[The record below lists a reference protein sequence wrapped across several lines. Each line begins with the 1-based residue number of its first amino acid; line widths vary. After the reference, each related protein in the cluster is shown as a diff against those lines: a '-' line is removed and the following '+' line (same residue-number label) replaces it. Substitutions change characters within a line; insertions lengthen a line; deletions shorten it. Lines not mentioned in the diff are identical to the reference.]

1 MGLSKSRM
9 ATASELPPA
18 APHWQVVKMRQRAL
32 VVARNSKRGL
42 WSRLAT
48 ARKRD
53 TLITYA
59 SRYRNHP
66 EWQGYGRLEVAYRP
80 MPSGTK
86 TALWVR
92 FVFPE
97 SERFN
102 ARLDAEAAD
111 LGPLAW
117 EEGDEEDPGDETVTD
132 IGEEDLPAE

>member
-9 ATASELPPA
+9 ATAADLPPA
-18 APHWQVVKMRQRAL
+18 APHHQVVKMRQRAL

-48 ARKRD
+48 AHKKE
-53 TLITYA
+53 TLVTYA
-59 SRYRNHP
+59 SRYRSHP

-92 FVFPE
+92 FVAPE
-97 SERFN
+97 SEKFT
-102 ARLDAEAAD
+102 ARMDAEVAD
-111 LGPLAW
+111 LGHLAW
-117 EEGDEEDPGDETVTD
+117 EEGDAEDPGDEVTE
-132 IGEEDLPAE
+132 GLPAD